1 MTIIDNAFQ
10 LILFAERNYLVH
22 DPELKSLKWMVD
34 DVNSLREKIDSIEN
48 SLKNPHKVK
57 RGDSHW
63 KISYNYLTKQAGLE
77 KEQARDL
84 LRRTALVDNI
94 IPGFF
99 TFNLYYDD
107 VFLTTLT
114 LGEAKISP
122 TTVRL
127 MENKKEINQV

>member
-1 MTIIDNAFQ
+1 
-10 LILFAERNYLVH
+10 
-22 DPELKSLKWMVD
+22 MVD

-77 KEQARDL
+77 KEKASDL

-107 VFLTTLT
+107 VFLATLT
-114 LGEAKISP
+114 QGEAKISP
-122 TTVRL
+122 NTVRL